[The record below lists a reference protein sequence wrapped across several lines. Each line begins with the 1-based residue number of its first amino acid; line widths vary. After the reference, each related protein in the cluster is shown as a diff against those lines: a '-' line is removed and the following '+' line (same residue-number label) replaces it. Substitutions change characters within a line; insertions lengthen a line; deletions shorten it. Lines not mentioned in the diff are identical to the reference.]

1 MSQFSDFNVIE
12 YKYIQ
17 LIVLIVFIFL
27 FDCKKIQLD
36 TKQKRNKRRILSTV

>member
-17 LIVLIVFIFL
+17 LIVFVFL

-36 TKQKRNKRRILSTV
+36 TKQKINKRRILSTV